1 MRWQDIGLATLAVV
15 TAVLTL
21 LMFRAV
27 GEPPDG
33 GPGGG
38 GSTVAPAGATGAI
51 EEDRTAAG
59 SPPATSAT
67 PDATGS
73 TDQGSDPR
81 DERPGADALSAAREV
96 LDRDDPLVVAAL
108 GDSTGNETWE
118 WVYGWA
124 RLLAQTRPVAVLSW
138 NEWSEDGYIEPRMLP
153 GPADGMGAV
162 TLYSGH
168 QSGAPAGYVAE
179 HADDLLPEPPDL
191 VILNFGHNDTVAG
204 ATEGLEEAMRAVR
217 RVATDDVPVVVTLQQ
232 PQEEDAN
239 AEVRAAVR
247 AFAVEQGLGVID
259 VAAAFEDSGSEL
271 EDLLADPVHPNEAG
285 AALWTEAVAR
295 ALQAP

>member
-33 GPGGG
+33 GAGLGGR
-38 GSTVAPAGATGAI
+38 STVAPAGPS
-51 EEDRTAAG
+51 EDDRTAADG
-59 SPPATSAT
+59 PSATSAT

-81 DERPGADALSAAREV
+81 DERPGADALRAAREV

-138 NEWSEDGYIEPRMLP
+138 NEWSEDGYIEPRVLP
-153 GPADGMGAV
+153 GSTTGGMGAV

-168 QSGAPAGYVAE
+168 QSGAPVGYVAE

-204 ATEGLEEAMRAVR
+204 VTEGLEEALRAVR

-232 PQEEDAN
+232 PQEDDAN